1 MGVILTRQTE
11 IDHAAQMI
19 ARVEAS
25 AIDLLTAKVGK
36 LLERIAQLETE
47 KNDLG
52 RMLDKALN
60 RIDELEV
67 RNG

>member
-1 MGVILTRQTE
+1 MIITQQMQT
-11 IDHAAQMI
+11 DQAAQMI

-25 AIDLLTAKVGK
+25 AIDLLTTKVGK

-52 RMLDKALN
+52 AMLDRALN
-60 RIDELEV
+60 RIDELEA

>member
-1 MGVILTRQTE
+1 MIITQQMQT
-11 IDHAAQMI
+11 DQAAQMI

-52 RMLDKALN
+52 AMLDKALN
-60 RIDELEV
+60 RIDELEA